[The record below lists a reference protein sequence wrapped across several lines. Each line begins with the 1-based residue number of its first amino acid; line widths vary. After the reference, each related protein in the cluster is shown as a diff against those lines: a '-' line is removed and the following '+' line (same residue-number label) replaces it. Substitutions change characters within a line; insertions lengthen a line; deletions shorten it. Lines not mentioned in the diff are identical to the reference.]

1 LAIARSYAT
10 GELAKISGISPR
22 TLQFYDKIGLL
33 KPESYSESGYR
44 RYDDAAALR
53 LQQILF
59 FRELGFELSDIK
71 AIMEKPDFDL
81 LAAIESHRELLKEKT
96 ERLGDLLATVDKT
109 IKKLKGEKEME
120 IKEYYKGFND
130 KEVEA
135 IRKEAREKYGEKTV
149 ADSEA
154 KVIAMGKEKMA
165 AIQADFGEIYKKIVA
180 NMVKGPGSKEVQEQ
194 ISFWRD
200 LMENF
205 HHYTDEM
212 ILGLGR
218 MYSEDPRFAAFY
230 LKFHKDMPRFMTKA
244 IEHYI
249 EQRKNTRGEACRAR
263 HRKYTGVVSAPPYFT
278 GRCRIIC

>member
-1 LAIARSYAT
+1 LAVARSYAT
-10 GELAKISGISPR
+10 GELAHLSGVSPR

-44 RYDDAAALR
+44 RYDEAAALK

-71 AIMEKPDFDL
+71 VIMERPDFDL
-81 LAAIESHRELLKEKT
+81 VSALESHRELLREKAA
-96 ERLGDLLATVDKT
+96 RLADLLATAGRT
-109 IKKLKGEKEME
+109 IEKLKEEKDMD
-120 IKEYYKGFND
+120 IKECYKGFSD
-130 KEVEA
+130 KEVDTM
-135 IRKEAREKYGEKTV
+135 RKEAREKYGEKTV

-154 KVIAMGKEKMA
+154 RVTAMGKDKFEAVQKE
-165 AIQADFGEIYKKIVA
+165 FGEIYHKIVA
-180 NMVKGPGSKEVQEQ
+180 NMDKGPQSKEVQVQ
-194 ISFWRD
+194 IARWRE

-230 LKFHKDMPRFMTKA
+230 LKFHKDMPKFMTEA
-244 IEHYI
+244 VEHYVTAL
-249 EQRKNTRGEACRAR
+249 K
-263 HRKYTGVVSAPPYFT
+263 K
-278 GRCRIIC
+278 

>member
-1 LAIARSYAT
+1 MAVARSYAT
-10 GELAKISGISPR
+10 GELAKVSGVSPR

-59 FRELGFELSDIK
+59 FRELGFELSDIR

-81 LAAIESHRELLKEKT
+81 LTALESHRELLRGKVA
-96 ERLGDLLATVDKT
+96 RLGELLGTVDRT
-109 IKKLKGEKEME
+109 IQKLKGNKKME
-120 IKEYYKGFND
+120 IKDYYKGFSE

-135 IRKEAREKYGEKTV
+135 IRREAREKYGEKTI

-154 KVIAMGKEKMA
+154 KVMAMGKQKWDA
-165 AIQADFGEIYKKIVA
+165 LQAEFGEIYMNIVA
-180 NMVKGPGSKEVQEQ
+180 NMGKGPGSKEVQEQ
-194 ISFWRD
+194 IGRWRQ

-205 HHYTDEM
+205 SHYTDEM

-218 MYSEDPRFAAFY
+218 MYSEDERFAAFY
-230 LKFHKDMPRFMTKA
+230 LKFHPDMPKFMTAA
-244 IEHYI
+244 IEHYT
-249 EQRKNTRGEACRAR
+249 EQRK
-263 HRKYTGVVSAPPYFT
+263 K
-278 GRCRIIC
+278 

>member
-1 LAIARSYAT
+1 MAVARSYAT
-10 GELAKISGISPR
+10 GELARLSGVSAR

-44 RYDDAAALR
+44 RYDEAAALR

-59 FRELGFELSDIK
+59 FRELGFELADIR
-71 AIMEKPDFDL
+71 AVMDKPDFDL
-81 LAAIESHRELLKEKT
+81 LAALQSHRKLLEEKAG
-96 ERLGDLLATVDKT
+96 RLGELLATVDKT
-109 IKKLKGEKEME
+109 IKKLKGEKEMD
-120 IKEYYKGFND
+120 IKEYYKGFSD
-130 KEVEA
+130 KEMDSM
-135 IRKEAREKYGEKTV
+135 RKEAREKYGEKTV

-154 KVIAMGKEKMA
+154 RVMAMGKAKWDAVQKE
-165 AIQADFGEIYKKIVA
+165 FGEIYNSIVA
-180 NMVKGPGSKEVQEQ
+180 NMDKGPESSEVQAQ
-194 ISFWRD
+194 IARWRD

-230 LKFHKDMPRFMTKA
+230 LKIHKDMPGFMTKA

-249 EQRKNTRGEACRAR
+249 ASRK
-263 HRKYTGVVSAPPYFT
+263 K
-278 GRCRIIC
+278 

>member
-1 LAIARSYAT
+1 MAVSRSFAT
-10 GELAKISGISPR
+10 GELARLSGISAR

-33 KPESYSESGYR
+33 KPESYSGSGYR
-44 RYDDAAALR
+44 RYDETAALK

-71 AIMEKPDFDL
+71 TILERPDFDL
-81 LAAIESHRELLKEKT
+81 VSALESHRRLLEQKSERLDELLT
-96 ERLGDLLATVDKT
+96 TLDKT
-109 IKKLKGEKEME
+109 IKKLKGEKSME
-120 IKEYYKGFND
+120 IKDYYKGFSD
-130 KEVEA
+130 KEVDA
-135 IRKEAREKYGEKTV
+135 IRREAREKYGEKTV

-154 KVIAMGKEKMA
+154 KVLAMGKDKFDAVQKE
-165 AIQADFGEIYKKIVA
+165 FGEIYQKILA
-180 NMVKGPGSKEVQEQ
+180 NMDNGPQSKEVQ
-194 ISFWRD
+194 ILIARWRE

-230 LKFHKDMPRFMTKA
+230 LKFHPDMPKFMTEA

-249 EQRKNTRGEACRAR
+249 SVLK
-263 HRKYTGVVSAPPYFT
+263 K
-278 GRCRIIC
+278 

>member
-1 LAIARSYAT
+1 MALAHSYAT
-10 GELAKISGISPR
+10 GELAKISGVSTR

-33 KPESYSESGYR
+33 KPESYSGSGYR
-44 RYDDAAALR
+44 RYDDVAALR

-59 FRELGFELSDIK
+59 FRELDFELSDIK

-81 LAAIESHRELLKEKT
+81 LSALESHRELIKEKS
-96 ERLGDLLATVDKT
+96 ERLRELLATVDRT
-109 IKKLKGEKEME
+109 IRKLKGEKEME
-120 IKEYYKGFND
+120 IKDYYKGFSD

-135 IRKEAREKYGEKTV
+135 IRKEARDKYGEKTI

-154 KVIAMGKEKMA
+154 KVMAMGKQKWDA
-165 AIQADFGEIYKKIVA
+165 LQAEFSEIYTKIVA
-180 NMVKGPGSKEVQEQ
+180 NMDKGPESKVVQEQ
-194 ISFWRD
+194 IARWRE

-218 MYSEDPRFAAFY
+218 MYSEDERFGAFY
-230 LKFHKDMPRFMTKA
+230 LKFHPDMPRFMTAA

-249 EQRKNTRGEACRAR
+249 EVRK
-263 HRKYTGVVSAPPYFT
+263 K
-278 GRCRIIC
+278 

>member
-10 GELAKISGISPR
+10 GELAKISGVSTR

-33 KPESYSESGYR
+33 KPESYSGSGYR

-59 FRELGFELSDIK
+59 FRELGFGLSEIK

-81 LAAIESHRELLKEKT
+81 LSALESHRELLKEKAD
-96 ERLGDLLATVDKT
+96 RLGELLTTVNRT
-109 IKKLKGEKEME
+109 IRKLKGEKEME
-120 IKEYYKGFND
+120 IKDYYKGFSD

-135 IRKEAREKYGEKTV
+135 IRKEAREKYGEKTI

-154 KVIAMGKEKMA
+154 RVTAMGKEKWDA
-165 AIQADFGEIYKKIVA
+165 LQAEFGQTYHKIVA
-180 NMVKGPGSKEVQEQ
+180 NMEKGPESKEVQEQ
-194 ISFWRD
+194 IARWRQ

-218 MYSEDPRFAAFY
+218 MYSEDERFAAFY
-230 LKFHKDMPRFMTKA
+230 LKFHPDMPRFMTAA
-244 IEHYI
+244 IEHYV
-249 EQRKNTRGEACRAR
+249 EGRK
-263 HRKYTGVVSAPPYFT
+263 K
-278 GRCRIIC
+278 